1 MLAILWWKLTC
12 DESYLVMK
20 VMIVKEV
27 MTGDV
32 SPVAMFKAVQLF
44 KKSAIWFSENSSVL
58 VGLPFPNQ
66 HPLINPFISLLIPIS
81 HSLRRGGVQE
91 RVPLSRVT
99 LPCYPTTLI
108 CPREENIWET
118 SRWKIYFSTNVL
130 FGFTILD
137 WMAVWLQRPC
147 LVSIKSWQLQE
158 EGISTSKN

>member
-1 MLAILWWKLTC
+1 MLFFLIL
-12 DESYLVMK
+12 SYPGLFKNIPHVWFLRLYSFLKNPQYDFPKMRGGG
-20 VMIVKEV
+20 V
-27 MTGDV
+27 
-32 SPVAMFKAVQLF
+32 KAV
-44 KKSAIWFSENSSVL
+44 WNFSENSSVL

-147 LVSIKSWQLQE
+147 LVSIKS
-158 EGISTSKN
+158 